1 MTQVNIR
8 MDASLKEK
16 ADSLFDELGLNMT
29 TAINMFV
36 KQVVRQGRIP
46 FDITTH
52 SDPFYSDKNMHVL
65 RQSIADADAGKLTE
79 HDLIEA

>member
-1 MTQVNIR
+1 
-8 MDASLKEK
+8 
-16 ADSLFDELGLNMT
+16 MT

-52 SDPFYSDKNMHVL
+52 TDPFYSDSNMRVL
-65 RQSIADADAGKLTE
+65 QQSITDADAGKLTE
-79 HDLIEA
+79 HDLIEV